1 MYLLR
6 YLMVFLI
13 LTLGYLLLLLL
24 RILIILRVLQ
34 WNLRAFLLFLFIF
47 CLNPLLFVL
56 FTVLLVSSKLLILLR
71 TLLLRGVFYI
81 YHLCNDRESIYFSLF
96 PFFYFV
102 LIAVSI
108 GVCSD
113 FFFAHLR
120 SFNSF

>member
-1 MYLLR
+1 MVLLR

-24 RILIILRVLQ
+24 RILLILRVLQ
-34 WNLRAFLLFLFIF
+34 WTLQAFLLFLFVF
-47 CLNPLLFVL
+47 CLNPLIFVL

-81 YHLCNDRESIYFSLF
+81 YPLCNDRESIYFSLL

-108 GVCSD
+108 RVCSD
-113 FFFAHLR
+113 FSFSHLSSFDFF
-120 SFNSF
+120 